1 MNDAEILNL
10 IIKKGVAVGFI
21 QMLIKDNL
29 GGYKE
34 YNDFIGSPEYHL
46 TKKEFNLIAKRVI

>member
-1 MNDAEILNL
+1 MNDTEILNL
-10 IIKKGVAVGFI
+10 IISKGVAVGFI

-34 YNDFIGSPEYHL
+34 YNDFIGSPDFHL
-46 TKKEFNLIAKRVI
+46 TKKRI